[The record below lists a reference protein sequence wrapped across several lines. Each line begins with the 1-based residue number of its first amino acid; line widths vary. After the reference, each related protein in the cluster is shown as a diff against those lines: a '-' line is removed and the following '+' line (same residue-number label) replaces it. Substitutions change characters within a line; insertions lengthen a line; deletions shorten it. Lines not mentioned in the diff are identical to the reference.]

1 MWVLPT
7 IGAAGVSLR
16 PNRAHE
22 MNISLHGLRMNA
34 TQTAPGGGV
43 NADTIFEFAQSDSG
57 IVEARYAGDSRS
69 GM

>member
-1 MWVLPT
+1 
-7 IGAAGVSLR
+7 
-16 PNRAHE
+16 

-57 IVEARYAGDSRS
+57 VVEARYAGDSRS